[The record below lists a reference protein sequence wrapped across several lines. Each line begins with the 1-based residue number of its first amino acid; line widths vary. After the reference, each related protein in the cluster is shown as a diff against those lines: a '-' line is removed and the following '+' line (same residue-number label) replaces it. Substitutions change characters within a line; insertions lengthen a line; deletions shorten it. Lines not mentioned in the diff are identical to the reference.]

1 MKPPIKSK
9 YSTHVK
15 SSEPPCTS
23 SPPLVGEA
31 EMAVTCLLEYSVCR
45 TKQYQ
50 QLGHR
55 SINQYNVSI
64 TSCYSPSMAW
74 PHRWHAHSGLLT
86 TPSFQHSHTMSPPS
100 VGPTP
105 MMGSLPASCHTRV
118 QPLTGKDG
126 SSGSHGK
133 QRWGGPGQVGTWS
146 LRSGLARGGP
156 LTTVFN

>member
-1 MKPPIKSK
+1 MEGDVTQGAWMAPLQPGDDVSGDRTCPCVPTF
-9 YSTHVK
+9 STVPRAFLK
-15 SSEPPCTS
+15 LP
-23 SPPLVGEA
+23 
-31 EMAVTCLLEYSVCR
+31 
-45 TKQYQ
+45 
-50 QLGHR
+50 
-55 SINQYNVSI
+55 
-64 TSCYSPSMAW
+64 SCYSPSMAW